1 LSVKLIFPRS
11 EERQLRMEVFDGIEN
26 VQRSLRNPV
35 LTIGNF
41 DGVHRGHQTLFR
53 KAKEWA
59 VTLSGESV
67 VITFH
72 PHPLQILAPGQGPLF
87 ITSHERKLELIA
99 LCGIDVAVVVPFSKQ
114 FARMSARDFV
124 KVLLVD
130 KIGAKAIIVGEDY
143 RFGYSREGDIDFLQ
157 RMGDKYRFRVE
168 TVSGVEMDG
177 TVVSSTLIRQF
188 IQEGDVREANR
199 LLGRPY
205 EIAGVVIPGHQRGG
219 RLLGFP
225 TANISLSGQA
235 PPKPGVYVVEVKIG
249 DGTYGG
255 AANVG
260 YNPTFGGNDLSI
272 EVFVFDFDENI
283 YEKLIRVY
291 FVERLRDEK
300 RFSGPEELTLQI
312 RKDVEQARRI
322 LIQTG
327 RSLLFKQ

>member
-1 LSVKLIFPRS
+1 
-11 EERQLRMEVFDGIEN
+11 MEVFDGIEN
-26 VQRSLRNPV
+26 VRRSLRNPV

-41 DGVHRGHQTLFR
+41 DGVHRGHQTLFHIAR
-53 KAKEWA
+53 EWA
-59 VTLSGESV
+59 ETLTGESV

-87 ITSHERKLELIA
+87 ITPHERKLELIA

-143 RFGYSREGDIDFLQ
+143 RFGYSREGDIDFLR
-157 RMGDKYRFRVE
+157 RMGDEYGFRVE

-188 IQEGDVREANR
+188 IQEGDLREANR

-235 PPKPGVYVVEVKIG
+235 SPKPGVYAVQVKIG

-260 YNPTFGGNDLSI
+260 YNPTFGGNDLSV

-283 YEKLIRVY
+283 YEKFIRVY

-300 RFSGPEELTLQI
+300 RFSGPEELTVQI
-312 RKDVEQARRI
+312 RKDVEKARRI
-322 LIQTG
+322 LSQNG
-327 RSLLFKQ
+327 RSLPFKE

>member
-1 LSVKLIFPRS
+1 MEIF
-11 EERQLRMEVFDGIEN
+11 EGIESIR
-26 VQRSLRNPV
+26 RSLRNPV

-53 KAKEWA
+53 KAKERA
-59 VTLSGESV
+59 ETLAGESV
-67 VITFH
+67 VITFD
-72 PHPLQILAPGQGPLF
+72 PHPLQVLAPGSGPLF
-87 ITSHERKLELIA
+87 ITPHERKLELIA
-99 LCGIDVAVVVPFSKQ
+99 ACGIDVAVVVPFSMQ
-114 FARMSARDFV
+114 FARMSAGDFV

-143 RFGYSREGDIDFLQ
+143 RFGYGREGDIAFLQ
-157 RMGDKYRFRVE
+157 KLGQEYGFRVE

-188 IQEGDVREANR
+188 ILEGDLREANR

-205 EIAGVVIPGHQRGG
+205 EIAGIVVPGHQRGG
-219 RLLGFP
+219 RLLGYP

-235 PPKPGVYVVEVKIG
+235 PPKPGVYAVGVEIG
-249 DGTYGG
+249 DGSYGG

-260 YNPTFGGNDLSI
+260 YNPTFGGTDLSV

-283 YEKLIRVY
+283 YEKFIRVY

-300 RFSGPEELTLQI
+300 RFSGPEELTTQI
-312 RKDVEQARRI
+312 RKDVAKARQI
-322 LIQTG
+322 LSQSG
-327 RSLLFKQ
+327 RRLPLNP

>member
-1 LSVKLIFPRS
+1 
-11 EERQLRMEVFDGIEN
+11 MEVFDGIEN
-26 VQRSLRNPV
+26 VRRSLRNPV

-41 DGVHRGHQTLFR
+41 DGVHRGHQVLFR
-53 KAKEWA
+53 KAREWA
-59 VTLSGESV
+59 ETLTGESV

-87 ITSHERKLELIA
+87 ITPHERKLELIA

-114 FARMSARDFV
+114 FARMSALDFV

-143 RFGYSREGDIDFLQ
+143 RFGYSREGDIDFLR
-157 RMGDKYRFRVE
+157 RMGDEYGFRVE
-168 TVSGVEMDG
+168 TVSGVQMDG

-188 IQEGDVREANR
+188 IQEGDLREANR

-260 YNPTFGGNDLSI
+260 YNPTFGGNELSV

-283 YEKLIRVY
+283 YEKFIRVY
-291 FVERLRDEK
+291 FVDRLRDEK
-300 RFSGPEELTLQI
+300 RFSGP
-312 RKDVEQARRI
+312 RN
-322 LIQTG
+322 
-327 RSLLFKQ
+327 